1 MSKDEDFKLL
11 KIQTC
16 ILRVNLH
23 CDGCKNK
30 VKKLLQKIEGVYQVI
45 IDADQQKVTVSGG
58 VDSATLIKKL
68 VRAGKHAELWSTK
81 SNKNQ
86 NQSQNQQKQNGSC
99 KKDDKKNKAQKQD
112 FLKSLESLKNQQ
124 KFQPLILEEDDEYLD
139 DDLDDEEAENELELS
154 LLAEKVNHMNL
165 LRQQQQQLHQQQ
177 QLQQQHA
184 AAVAANNARNT
195 NNNAK
200 QNGSGNGNGNGKK
213 VTFDQ
218 NVGVKMVNNLN
229 NVNEVK
235 RVNEMSTI
243 MNNLASFGGASGVGN
258 EGGFGGLGGYQIPQK
273 NNVLGSGGS
282 GFQLPNGGMPMTTG
296 GYNPSSQAA
305 AAVMMNMNGAGGS
318 SYNPQQQYNSAA
330 AASLM
335 MNLQNRQAMQQ
346 LHQQQPQMM
355 YNKAPVIPP
364 TTGYYYSYNP
374 SPYTYNEQAHSYYY
388 AAPHGGLGGHDNSA
402 ADMFS
407 DENTSSCSI
416 M

>member
-1 MSKDEDFKLL
+1 MTKDEDFKLL

-30 VKKLLQKIEGVYQVI
+30 VKKLLQKIEGVYHVV

-68 VRAGKHAELWSTK
+68 IRAGKHAELWSTK

-86 NQSQNQQKQNGSC
+86 NQSQNNQKQKGSC
-99 KKDDKKNKAQKQD
+99 MKDDKKNKAQKQD
-112 FLKSLESLKNQQ
+112 FLKTLESLTNQQ
-124 KFQPLILEEDDEYLD
+124 KFHPLILEEDDVYLD
-139 DDLDDEEAENELELS
+139 DDLDDEEAENELEIR
-154 LLAEKVNHMNL
+154 LLAEQANQVNL
-165 LRQQQQQLHQQQ
+165 LRQQQQQLLQQ
-177 QLQQQHA
+177 QQQHA
-184 AAVAANNARNT
+184 AAVAAANNV
-195 NNNAK
+195 K
-200 QNGSGNGNGNGKK
+200 QNGSGNGNGNGQK

-229 NVNEVK
+229 NANEVK
-235 RVNEMSTI
+235 RVNEMSAI

-258 EGGFGGLGGYQIPQK
+258 EGGFGGPGGYQIPQK
-273 NNVLGSGGS
+273 INNVLGSGGS
-282 GFQLPNGGMPMTTG
+282 GFQVPNGGMPMTSGTG

-318 SYNPQQQYNSAA
+318 SYNPQQQYNNSAA
-330 AASLM
+330 ATASLM
-335 MNLQNRQAMQQ
+335 MNLQNRQAMQQQ

-374 SPYTYNEQAHSYYY
+374 SPYTYNEHARSYYY
-388 AAPHGGLGGHDNSA
+388 AVPHGGLGGGDNSA